1 VIRDAGSGAGEV
13 SAMRARYPDIEDF
26 IERDGIKVGY
36 EVFGAGLPAIVFTPI
51 DGIVESRAW
60 KAQVPYLARNHLVVT
75 IDPRGNGR
83 SDRPTEASSFNNHEF
98 VADTIAV
105 MDAIGIEKAV
115 LVGLCSSGWRSILTA
130 VQHPDRVAGIVSI
143 ATWAP
148 FLTQPFDYRAET
160 DFDAE
165 LEVYEGWQKSNRHYW
180 LRDWPG
186 YAEFFF
192 GELLSEPHS
201 TKQLEDCIEWAM
213 GIGPETMI
221 LHDSAW
227 PGSDSAEQTEAI
239 IRQVDCPVLAI
250 HGLADRCQ
258 PLARSERLA
267 ELTGGRLVTL
277 EGVGHLPQVR
287 EPVIVNHLIR
297 DFVRS
302 IAPPPTS
309 PRLWTRPMT
318 RERRVLMLSSPI
330 GLGHSRRDVA
340 IADELRRL
348 HPDVEVHWLAQH
360 PLTELLERRGEHVHP
375 ASAYLASESG
385 HFESESAEHDLHAFQ
400 ALRRMDEI
408 MVNNFMVFS
417 DLVED
422 EQYDAWIGDEA
433 WELDYFLHENPDL
446 KRAPYVWLTDFVGWL
461 PMPDGGERE
470 AFLTADYNAEMVEQ
484 IQRFPRLRDRAL
496 FVGNADDIVPD
507 ALGPALPG
515 IREWTEQHFDF
526 VGYVT
531 GYDPADVA
539 DTAAVRASL
548 GYRPDEL
555 VCIVTVGG
563 SGVGSHLLRRAI
575 AAFPDAKRAVPALRM
590 VVVAGPRIDP
600 SSLPSSP
607 GLEVHSYV
615 HDLYRHLAVCDLAIV
630 QGGLTTAMELT
641 THRRPFVYVPLRNHF
656 EQNFHVRQRLDRYG
670 AGTCIEYD
678 DATPDRLAAAIAD
691 EIGSAPS
698 YRPVE
703 TDGAA
708 RAAAKIAELL

>member
-1 VIRDAGSGAGEV
+1 
-13 SAMRARYPDIEDF
+13 MRARYPDIEDF